1 LKEANMAA
9 SDVYRKTPAGLA
21 QLAERSIKLTPLAR
35 MALVMIDGAKP
46 VADLGSKL
54 GSMGDVDGA
63 LATLVSAGL
72 IEIAPVVAPAA
83 LEEVA
88 NPSATPAPAA
98 PAPVAM
104 SFEDL
109 RRWAGREVSRL
120 LGPMGDDYSMRI
132 ERAKTPE
139 ELSAALDRARSAV
152 DGMVSKAKA
161 QALWEQYLAH
171 RGG

>member
-1 LKEANMAA
+1 MAA
-9 SDVYRKTPAGLA
+9 SDVYRKTPAGIA

-46 VADLGSKL
+46 VSDLSSKL
-54 GSMGDVDGA
+54 GGMGDVDGA
-63 LATLVSAGL
+63 LVALVAAGL
-72 IEIAPVVAPAA
+72 IEIAPAP
-83 LEEVA
+83 V
-88 NPSATPAPAA
+88 PSAPQQDSATTAPPA
-98 PAPVAM
+98 PAPVTM
-104 SFEDL
+104 SFDDL
-109 RRWAGREVSRL
+109 RRWAGKEVSRL

-152 DGMVSKAKA
+152 EGMGSKTKA